1 MYSIYGREKGDRTV
15 VQVDENSN
23 GNQIKLASGE
33 TLGIGLSENRTTGY
47 KWFLKSNGK
56 VFTLVD
62 DSFEPGQTPG
72 EPGTHH
78 WKFRAEQA
86 GSASIEL
93 YYRRTWGEEKT
104 PARTFKLTI
113 RVS

>member
-1 MYSIYGREKGDRTV
+1 MGAIGDRTV
-15 VQVDENSN
+15 VQVDENSD

-33 TLGIGLSENRTTGY
+33 TLDIGLSENRTTGY

-56 VFTLVD
+56 VCTLVD
-62 DSFEPGQTPG
+62 DSFEPGQAPG
-72 EPGTHH
+72 APGTHR
-78 WKFRAEQA
+78 WKFQAEQA
-86 GSASIEL
+86 GSGSIQL
-93 YYRRTWGEEKT
+93 SYCRTWGEEKT